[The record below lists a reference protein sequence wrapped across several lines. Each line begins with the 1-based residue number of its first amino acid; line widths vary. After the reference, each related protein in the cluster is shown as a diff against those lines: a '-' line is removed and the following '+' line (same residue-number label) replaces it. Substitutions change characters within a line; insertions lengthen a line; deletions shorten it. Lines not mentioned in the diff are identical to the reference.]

1 MRHHPRQHAAG
12 LTTPTQP
19 LPQKPLGAHE
29 VSPWN
34 IPNAMTVTRIV
45 LAPAACWL
53 LLAGDAPTACITFMT
68 AGALD
73 FFDGWLA
80 RRWNQEVRAAP
91 LDPSLPLLYGSLEW
105 PLPPTQTAI
114 GSYLDPLADK
124 LLVGSAFVTCG
135 YTGLLPWWA
144 VTIGLCR
151 DVGLL
156 SAGMYLRAATKP
168 AHVGFFDFSHPTS
181 LPMEPTLLSKGNTV
195 LQISAVA
202 AALCT
207 GAWGFPGT
215 DAVMVLST
223 AMTATS
229 VVSGLQYYQTW
240 GSVDNVRRQTDL
252 HLQKLEREAQAGAEE
267 LGADEAANPARA
279 PPAGTAGPHVPH
291 NRSVGSTGAID
302 RA

>member
-1 MRHHPRQHAAG
+1 
-12 LTTPTQP
+12 P

-80 RRWNQEVRAAP
+80 RRWNQE
-91 LDPSLPLLYGSLEW
+91 
-105 PLPPTQTAI
+105 TAI

-279 PPAGTAGPHVPH
+279 PPAGTAGPRVPH
-291 NRSVGSTGAID
+291 NRSFGSTGAID